1 MIMNTQC
8 FCPVSLPK
16 IYFTYLCFPPG
27 QAASWLVHVLCF
39 FVENSHILQLACSH
53 LVSAQHLT
61 LKHAPHIHI
70 TATRPP
76 SFVRTSATSLLLFG
90 IGPVPITWEF
100 CQEFGV
106 WPKLEVPGGTNTWSW
121 HHDHSGP
128 ILLPRPFG
136 QCGTLCPT
144 LPNFR
149 HARKFNIALPEV
161 SVTLRPG

>member
-128 ILLPRPFG
+128 IWTSSTIWTMR
-136 QCGTLCPT
+136 
-144 LPNFR
+144 
-149 HARKFNIALPEV
+149 NIMSYP
-161 SVTLRPG
+161 SQF